1 VKFIARH
8 AGEEIPIEVERLAD
22 AYRVRIGDRWIN
34 VDLVDAGR
42 FLRSVRLDDGT
53 QLSLIHHR
61 SGTTHEISLGDTTIH
76 VDIVDPLSIKGRRG
90 AEDMGAAGTIKAL
103 MPGRIVRVTAAKGE
117 SVRKGAGLLVLEAMK
132 MENEIQ
138 APADGVVDE
147 IFVEPGQTVDSGADL
162 VRIAP
167 AT

>member
-1 VKFIARH
+1 MKFIARH
-8 AGEEIPIEVERLAD
+8 GGEELPIEVERLAD
-22 AYRVRIGDRWIN
+22 SYRVRIGDRWMN

-103 MPGRIVRVTAAKGE
+103 MPGRIVRVTVTKGE

-147 IFVEPGQTVDSGADL
+147 VFVEPGQTVDNGADL

-167 AT
+167 T